1 MIGFSFDAGSA
12 ALDTDSPQYKALT
25 GAIEDTHKAGGKFI
39 LVSENLPY
47 DAAIYPEA
55 DAIVLA
61 YMGVGL
67 DIDPEDKADSGSGM
81 KAVNANI
88 AAAMETIFGANKA
101 RGHLPEER
109 MQRLRQESGTGVR
122 ITAGDRSARTEPA
135 WTTFRK
141 K

>member
-88 AAAMETIFGANKA
+88 AAAMEPIFGANKA
-101 RGHLPEER
+101 RGHLPVNVPEVVKNSDGTLSYGEAFLYER
-109 MQRLRQESGTGVR
+109 
-122 ITAGDRSARTEPA
+122 GDGIIN
-135 WTTFRK
+135 
-141 K
+141 